1 MMEEHKK
8 NSTVK
13 YFDIAPPGKVAPDP
27 SSKPILVSNK
37 PEQSDPMV
45 SSPQQLATSSPP
57 EEVADTSPA
66 PEEPVAVV
74 PAVEPPQVTPE
85 PAQPT
90 APSEDKVF
98 DHYKPKSSWLER
110 ILLLIF
116 VLVIIFVIID
126 LLIDA
131 GVINT
136 TIKPLT
142 HFFHT

>member
-1 MMEEHKK
+1 MEEHKK
-8 NSTVK
+8 NSTKK
-13 YFDIAPPGKVAPDP
+13 YFDVAPPGKVAPDP

-45 SSPQQLATSSPP
+45 SSSQQPAASSPSEEVVDTP
-57 EEVADTSPA
+57 PSTEEVA
-66 PEEPVAVV
+66 AVV
-74 PAVEPPQVTPE
+74 PAEEPPQVTPE

-90 APSEDKVF
+90 APSDDKLF
-98 DHYKPKSSWLER
+98 DHYKPKSSWLAR

-116 VLVIIFVIID
+116 VIVIIFVIID

-136 TIKPLT
+136 TVKPLT
-142 HFFHT
+142 HFFHA